1 MVRIQP
7 EISSTQRQAVP
18 DLLKV
23 AAIFAV
29 VFIHS
34 YTLFPFTPSAI
45 DFSPGQIDLYA
56 NVLRFCVPV
65 FTFLWAYFL
74 EKSILKSGKAILLK
88 RLYKILLPFICWTL
102 VYTII
107 KADVQQMSL
116 PYIFVKYWT
125 GYGWSGQ
132 YYFIILFQFIA
143 TFPLWRWISG
153 KLVKYIPGVYLLSFL
168 FFILI
173 AYSGFSNFKLIM
185 RISDR
190 IFIYWWPYVIL
201 GIIHARKNIFT
212 FAIPV
217 WLKIISVC
225 LIPLE
230 IYWLQPSTVSPY
242 ALPAVFVSAVLLL
255 SLLRDQFSY
264 TALPDAI
271 ARPLNNLANFTLGI
285 FCLNPLVILVIN
297 HYFSIRAIQFIG
309 ASVILPLASTLIVF
323 GICVLLILLL
333 KKLKLGTLV
342 ST

>member
-1 MVRIQP
+1 MVKTQP
-7 EISSTQRQAVP
+7 EKSFNHRQAMP

-34 YTLFPFTPSAI
+34 YTLFPFLPSAV
-45 DFSPGQIDLYA
+45 DFSQGQIDLYA

-65 FTFLWAYFL
+65 FIFLWAYFL
-74 EKSILKSGKAILLK
+74 EKSILKSGKATLLK
-88 RLYKILLPFICWTL
+88 RFYKILIPFFCWTL

-107 KADVQQMSL
+107 KADIKQMSL

-132 YYFIILFQFIA
+132 YYFVILFQFIA

-153 KLVKYIPGVYLLSFL
+153 KFEKYIAAIYLFSLL
-168 FFILI
+168 FFTLI
-173 AYSGFSNFKLIM
+173 AYSGLSDIKLIM

-190 IFIYWWPYVIL
+190 VFIYWWPYAIL
-201 GIIHARKNIFT
+201 GIIHARKNIFAFT
-212 FAIPV
+212 IPA
-217 WLKIISVC
+217 WLKITSIG

-230 IYWLQPSTVSPY
+230 IYLLHPSTVSPY
-242 ALPAVFVSAVLLL
+242 ALPAVFISAMLLL
-255 SLLRDQFSY
+255 SLLRDQVSY
-264 TALPDAI
+264 TALPDVI
-271 ARPLNNLANFTLGI
+271 AGPVNILANFTLGI

-297 HYFSIRAIQFIG
+297 HYFSIRAIQFSG
-309 ASVILPLASTLIVF
+309 ASVIFPLLSTFIVF
-323 GICVLLILLL
+323 GICVLLIFLL